1 MATKIKHVVVL
12 MLENRSFDH
21 MLGYLKTDQ
30 YPINGLTGHETN
42 PVNLEP
48 GAKEIG
54 VQPDATD
61 ILVHDPGH
69 EFSDVN
75 VQVFENPLGPPPVEQ
90 PNRGFVFNYG
100 QQPHV
105 TPEIAPQIMSCFS
118 AANLP
123 VLSALAQE
131 FAICDHWYS
140 SMPGPTWPNRFFAH
154 CATSKGGITNGG
166 AANYDMPT
174 VFEQLTAKGRTWKIY
189 FHDFVHALQLTR
201 LNSPENVVNFVKFST
216 FAQDARKGRL
226 PNYSFIEP
234 RYYNGLAA
242 ANDQHP
248 PHGVARGEAL
258 IASVYKALQASNTWP
273 ESLLVIVYDEH
284 GGTYDHV
291 TPPVATPPDEL
302 TSQFGFD
309 RYGVRVPAVLVSP
322 LIPKGTIV
330 SQPLDHTSII
340 ASLREN
346 FDLDGPLTHR
356 DRDASSFMGALDLA
370 TARTPTQQVE
380 SALRANSPVP
390 PPAKRLKAL
399 AGERYLV
406 SSTLSELQRAMVDA
420 TRRITGAAPTPLR
433 AGKPIVAVD
442 SERAA
447 GQYVELAIDAYLARQ
462 RSQASGRR
470 TSGSR
475 R

>member
-1 MATKIKHVVVL
+1 
-12 MLENRSFDH
+12 
-21 MLGYLKTDQ
+21 
-30 YPINGLTGHETN
+30 
-42 PVNLEP
+42 
-48 GAKEIG
+48 
-54 VQPDATD
+54 
-61 ILVHDPGH
+61 
-69 EFSDVN
+69 
-75 VQVFENPLGPPPVEQ
+75 
-90 PNRGFVFNYG
+90 
-100 QQPHV
+100 
-105 TPEIAPQIMSCFS
+105 
-118 AANLP
+118 
-123 VLSALAQE
+123 
-131 FAICDHWYS
+131 
-140 SMPGPTWPNRFFAH
+140 MPGPTWPNRFFAH

-174 VFEQLTAKGRTWKIY
+174 VFEQLTAKGLTWKIY

-234 RYYNGLAA
+234 RYYDGLAA

-248 PHGVARGEAL
+248 PHSVARGEAL
-258 IASVYKALQASNTWP
+258 IASVYKALQAPSTWP
-273 ESLLVIVYDEH
+273 ESLLVVVYDEH

-291 TPPVATPPDEL
+291 TPPAATPPDEH

-309 RYGVRVPAVLVSP
+309 RYGVRVPAVLISP
-322 LIPKGTIV
+322 LIRKGTIV

-346 FDLDGPLTHR
+346 FDLDGPLTNR
-356 DRDASSFMGALDLA
+356 DRDANSFMGAVDLA
-370 TARTPTQQVE
+370 AARTPPQQVE
-380 SALRANSPVP
+380 SALRAGSRAAPR
-390 PPAKRLKAL
+390 AKRLKAL

-406 SSTLSELQRAMVDA
+406 SSLMSDLQRAMVDA
-420 TRRITGAAPTPLR
+420 TRRITGVAPTPLR

-462 RSQASGRR
+462 RLQGRR
-470 TSGSR
+470 NSR

>member
-1 MATKIKHVVVL
+1 
-12 MLENRSFDH
+12 
-21 MLGYLKTDQ
+21 
-30 YPINGLTGHETN
+30 
-42 PVNLEP
+42 
-48 GAKEIG
+48 
-54 VQPDATD
+54 
-61 ILVHDPGH
+61 
-69 EFSDVN
+69 
-75 VQVFENPLGPPPVEQ
+75 
-90 PNRGFVFNYG
+90 
-100 QQPHV
+100 
-105 TPEIAPQIMSCFS
+105 
-118 AANLP
+118 
-123 VLSALAQE
+123 
-131 FAICDHWYS
+131 
-140 SMPGPTWPNRFFAH
+140 
-154 CATSKGGITNGG
+154 
-166 AANYDMPT
+166 
-174 VFEQLTAKGRTWKIY
+174 
-189 FHDFVHALQLTR
+189 
-201 LNSPENVVNFVKFST
+201 
-216 FAQDARKGRL
+216 
-226 PNYSFIEP
+226 
-234 RYYNGLAA
+234 
-242 ANDQHP
+242 
-248 PHGVARGEAL
+248 
-258 IASVYKALQASNTWP
+258 
-273 ESLLVIVYDEH
+273 
-284 GGTYDHV
+284 
-291 TPPVATPPDEL
+291 VATPPDEH